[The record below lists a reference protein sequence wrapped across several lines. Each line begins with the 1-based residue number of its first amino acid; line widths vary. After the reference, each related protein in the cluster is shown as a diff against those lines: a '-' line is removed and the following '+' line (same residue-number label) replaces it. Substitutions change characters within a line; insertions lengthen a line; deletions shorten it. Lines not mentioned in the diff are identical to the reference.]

1 MHVPIHSNATTFNC
15 TAPFDPAKGGT
26 WLLYKP
32 NSSAGISLSQKIYD
46 KLRGQSPGTLDRI
59 GTDVDLTGG
68 TAFHELRATNMASA
82 YVEAAFH
89 TYRPDV
95 DWLRNPTTVGN
106 LIGAGIDNYF
116 GNPRCPPCPLSDPGS
131 TGAAPAEPA
140 PPQGMAG
147 QDFADSVESATLED
161 AIEQLASGSTGA
173 PFFGG
178 STSGLVAEVRV
189 TPQGLAVV
197 DFRGLSTAIP
207 SGAPS
212 AVISDFI
219 TGLNDTV
226 FADPSVSA
234 IEYRSDGSCAA
245 FWAWFDSECQRI
257 QRPQLRG

>member
-116 GNPRCPPCPLSDPGS
+116 GIPRCPPCPLSDPGS
-131 TGAAPAEPA
+131 IGAAPAEPA

-173 PFFGG
+173 PFFEG

-245 FWAWFDSECQRI
+245 FWAWFDAECQRI